1 MADQEAT
8 ERDAR
13 HAAPAQQQAEEQD
26 DGGDE
31 SLQRDHQGDVQ
42 QETLGLRL
50 ALLQAS
56 GH

>member
-26 DGGDE
+26 DRGDE